1 MLVEILL
8 FLFLGFCAGAAFGI
22 LPGIHPNMIVLL
34 VPFMGFLG
42 IPLLPL
48 LAFVVSMSVSNAIMS
63 FVPSILLGAPEPGN
77 EMSVLP
83 GHKMLL
89 SGHGYDAVKLSV
101 IGALGAGVFTVI
113 LMPALFLSVPPLYG
127 LIRPFIHF
135 LLMGFS
141 LIIVM
146 TENTLKKRALA
157 VFVFL
162 FSGAVGL
169 ASLNLPM
176 DNILLL
182 FPILSG
188 FFGIST
194 LVLQINKKSSI
205 PKQSKKEI
213 YVSQKTLSGSVVK
226 GSLGGVLAGF
236 LPGVGSSQIA
246 AVMSRDK
253 NEKSFLVAIG
263 AISVANIFLSIL
275 SLWLIGRPRSGAAVV
290 VDQLFTIGFNEVL
303 FIAAVSVLCTGLSV
317 VLTLLVAKKCL
328 ALLEKINYSRCSA
341 AIICFI
347 AVLTFAFTGFFG
359 ILLLATT
366 AAFGV
371 FVNLAN
377 IKRGTMMGVLILPT
391 ILFYAGF

>member
-1 MLVEILL
+1 MLIEIFL
-8 FLFLGFCAGAAFGI
+8 FLFLGFCAGSFFGI

-34 VPFMGFLG
+34 VPFIGFLG
-42 IPLLPL
+42 VPLLPL
-48 LAFVVSMSVSNAIMS
+48 LAFIVSMSISNAIMS

-101 IGALGAGVFTVI
+101 IGALGAGIFTVI
-113 LMPALFLSVPPLYG
+113 LIPVLFLSVSPLYE

-135 LLMGFS
+135 LLIGFS

-146 TENTLKKRALA
+146 TENTLKKKALA

-162 FSGAVGL
+162 FSGAVGI

-213 YVSQKTLSGSVVK
+213 YVSQKTLSGSVLK

-290 VDQLFTIGFNEVL
+290 IDQLFTIGFNEVL
-303 FIAAVSVLCTGLSV
+303 FIAAASVLCTGLSV

-328 ALLEKINYSRCSA
+328 VLLEKINYSKCSA

-347 AVLTFAFTGFFG
+347 IILTFAFTGFFG

-371 FVNLAN
+371 FANLAD

>member
-34 VPFMGFLG
+34 VPFIGFLG

-48 LAFVVSMSVSNAIMS
+48 LAFVVSMSISNAIMS

-101 IGALGAGVFTVI
+101 IGALGAGIFTVI
-113 LMPALFLSVPPLYG
+113 LMPVLFLSVSPLYE

-141 LIIVM
+141 LIIIM
-146 TENTLKKRALA
+146 TENTLKKKALA

-194 LVLQINKKSSI
+194 LILQINKKSSI

-213 YVSQKTLSGSVVK
+213 YVSQKTLSGSVLK

-290 VDQLFTIGFNEVL
+290 IDQLFTIGLNEVL

-328 ALLEKINYSRCSA
+328 VLLEKTNYSKCSA

-347 AVLTFAFTGFFG
+347 AILTFAFTGFFG

-371 FVNLAN
+371 FVNLIN
-377 IKRGTMMGVLILPT
+377 VRRGAMMGVLILPT